1 MKNALLTSLALVGF
15 AVFAPRAQAGTTFP
29 VLHGYDH
36 CGRPVYMWVHR
47 SSKSHSSNRDKYYLP
62 QHSGYHSAYR
72 RPTYF
77 HDSCHSSGRGYYTP
91 PRFSIRF
98 GF

>member
-29 VLHGYDH
+29 VLSGYDR
-36 CGRPVYMWVHR
+36 CGHPVYMWVHR
-47 SSKSHSSNRDKYYLP
+47 SSKSHSSNRDKYYVP
-62 QHSGYHSAYR
+62 ERTDYYPDYH
-72 RPTYF
+72 RPTYLR
-77 HDSCHSSGRGYYTP
+77 DSCHSSVRGFYSP
-91 PRFSIRF
+91 PRFSFHF